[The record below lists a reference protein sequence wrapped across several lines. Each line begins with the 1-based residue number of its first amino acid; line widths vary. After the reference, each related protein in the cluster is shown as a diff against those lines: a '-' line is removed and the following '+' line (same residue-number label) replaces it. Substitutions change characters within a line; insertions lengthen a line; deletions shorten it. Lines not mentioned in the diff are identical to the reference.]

1 MEAEKLAADA
11 KAKEERSV
19 RAAAREKR
27 AREEAVEKKKGER
40 RQRGGGGGGGGQ
52 PRRRR
57 RGSSISDDDARAT
70 SDALK
75 SLIADGV
82 AQLVA
87 FGFAADAAEA
97 ALVRVE
103 GRFEAALDALVGSS

>member
-1 MEAEKLAADA
+1 M
-11 KAKEERSV
+11 
-19 RAAAREKR
+19 
-27 AREEAVEKKKGER
+27 
-40 RQRGGGGGGGGQ
+40 
-52 PRRRR
+52 
-57 RGSSISDDDARAT
+57 
-70 SDALK
+70 K

-103 GRFEAALDALVGSS
+103 GSFEAALDALVGSS